1 MFYSDCLIRYKNR
14 QGPTIIIPDAR
25 LKVKIRNPR
34 YNIQDARC
42 KTIAGRRYA
51 PDTIDLV
58 RVICTRYNIP
68 GTWYVYKVLYLVL
81 VLVQAAFE
89 RTEGNTEGNISSFFS
104 SIICLLLLVAKSNR
118 FGLFEEE
125 GKMRPVFEIE
135 IDILS
140 TENGYL
146 GGVFYNSSRLSDIL
160 PDSRSLFE
168 IED

>member
-1 MFYSDCLIRYKNR
+1 MY
-14 QGPTIIIPDAR
+14 Q
-25 LKVKIRNPR
+25 
-34 YNIQDARC
+34 IQH
-42 KTIAGRRYA
+42 
-51 PDTIDLV
+51 
-58 RVICTRYNIP
+58 
-68 GTWYVYKVLYLVL
+68 TWYVVCLQGSVPG
-81 VLVQAAFE
+81 
-89 RTEGNTEGNISSFFS
+89 TGTGTSSVGTNRREYRRKDIFNFS
-104 SIICLLLLVAKSNR
+104 SKICLLLLVAKSNR
-118 FGLFEEE
+118 LGLFEEE